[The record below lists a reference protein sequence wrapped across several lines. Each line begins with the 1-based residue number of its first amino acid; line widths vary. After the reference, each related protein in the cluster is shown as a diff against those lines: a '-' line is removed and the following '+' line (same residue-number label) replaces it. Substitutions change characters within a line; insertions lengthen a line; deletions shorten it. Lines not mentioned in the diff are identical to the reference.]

1 MEFQQIIEAV
11 VRFMDFV
18 GVAVMVVGAV
28 VSIPMAM
35 RRPTPGTDNK
45 SVYRSYRQLL
55 GRSILLGL
63 ELLVAADII
72 RTVAITP
79 TFESV
84 GVLAIIV
91 LIRTFLSFS
100 LELEITGRWPWQK
113 EDLSEGGAPGGRQK
127 PESAA
132 LYHDG
137 FKVSPGK
144 SQAPAGE

>member
-1 MEFQQIIEAV
+1 MDFQHIIEAV
-11 VRFMDFV
+11 GRYMDFG
-18 GVAVMVVGAV
+18 GVAVMVIGAV
-28 VSIPMAM
+28 VSIPMAL
-35 RRPTPGTDNK
+35 RGYQPRKLPAGSEKLTA
-45 SVYRSYRQLL
+45 YRSYRQLL

-72 RTVAITP
+72 RTVAVTP

-113 EDLSEGGAPGGRQK
+113 EPSEP
-127 PESAA
+127 SAEP
-132 LYHDG
+132 
-137 FKVSPGK
+137 SE
-144 SQAPAGE
+144 PARADA

>member
-1 MEFQQIIEAV
+1 
-11 VRFMDFV
+11 MDFQHV
-18 GVAVMVVGAV
+18 IEEVGRYMDAAGVAVMVIGAL
-28 VSIPMAM
+28 VSLPMAL
-35 RRPTPGTDNK
+35 RGYQPKRANGLAPFSP
-45 SVYRSYRQLL
+45 YRSYRQLL

-72 RTVAITP
+72 RTVAVTP

-113 EDLSEGGAPGGRQK
+113 EKEPD
-127 PESAA
+127 
-132 LYHDG
+132 
-137 FKVSPGK
+137 
-144 SQAPAGE
+144 AGEPLRSNP

>member
-1 MEFQQIIEAV
+1 
-11 VRFMDFV
+11 MDFQEMIQAV
-18 GVAVMVVGAV
+18 GGYMDVAGVAVMVIGAV
-28 VSIPMAM
+28 VSVPMALRGFQPR
-35 RRPTPGTDNK
+35 RRPEGAEPI

-72 RTVAITP
+72 RTVAVTP

-100 LELEITGRWPWQK
+100 LELEITGRWPWEKQP
-113 EDLSEGGAPGGRQK
+113 EDSP
-127 PESAA
+127 S
-132 LYHDG
+132 
-137 FKVSPGK
+137 VST
-144 SQAPAGE
+144 AG

>member
-1 MEFQQIIEAV
+1 MDFQQLIEAIG
-11 VRFMDFV
+11 RYMDFA
-18 GVAVMVVGAV
+18 GVAVMVVGAI
-28 VSIPMAM
+28 VSVPMAL
-35 RRPTPGTDNK
+35 RGHQPKRLPPGAAPL
-45 SVYRSYRQLL
+45 SPYRAYRQLL

-72 RTVAITP
+72 RTVAVKP

-113 EDLSEGGAPGGRQK
+113 EPAEDRVGG
-127 PESAA
+127 SA
-132 LYHDG
+132 G
-137 FKVSPGK
+137 
-144 SQAPAGE
+144 AGSGVGAR

>member
-1 MEFQQIIEAV
+1 MDLQHIIEAV
-11 VRFMDFV
+11 GGYMDAA
-18 GVAVMVVGAV
+18 GVAVMVIGAL
-28 VSIPMAM
+28 VSIPLAVRGFQP
-35 RRPTPGTDNK
+35 RRLPEGAEPL

-72 RTVAITP
+72 KTVAVTP

-113 EDLSEGGAPGGRQK
+113 QPEGSSTGR
-127 PESAA
+127 SV
-132 LYHDG
+132 G
-137 FKVSPGK
+137 
-144 SQAPAGE
+144 

>member
-1 MEFQQIIEAV
+1 MDFQQIIEAV
-11 VRFMDFV
+11 GKFMDLA
-18 GVAVMVVGAV
+18 GVSVMVIGAV
-28 VSIPMAM
+28 VSIPMAL
-35 RRPTPGTDNK
+35 RGYQPRKLPPGTEK
-45 SVYRSYRQLL
+45 LTVYRAYRQLL

-72 RTVAITP
+72 RTVAVTP

-113 EDLSEGGAPGGRQK
+113 ETGQP
-127 PESAA
+127 AA
-132 LYHDG
+132 A
-137 FKVSPGK
+137 
-144 SQAPAGE
+144 QA

>member
-1 MEFQQIIEAV
+1 MEFRQIIEAAGQLV
-11 VRFMDFV
+11 DFA
-18 GVAVMVVGAV
+18 GVAVMVIGAV
-28 VSIPMAM
+28 VSLPLAIRGRQPRQLPAGAE
-35 RRPTPGTDNK
+35 RL
-45 SVYRSYRQLL
+45 SFYRTYRQSL

-72 RTVAITP
+72 RTVAVTP

-113 EDLSEGGAPGGRQK
+113 QP
-127 PESAA
+127 AA
-132 LYHDG
+132 ARSG
-137 FKVSPGK
+137 ST
-144 SQAPAGE
+144 SPAG

>member
-1 MEFQQIIEAV
+1 MDFQHIIESV
-11 VRFMDFV
+11 GRYMDFA

-28 VSIPMAM
+28 VSIALALRGFQP
-35 RRPTPGTDNK
+35 RRMPAGSEPL

-72 RTVAITP
+72 RTVAVTP

-113 EDLSEGGAPGGRQK
+113 E
-127 PESAA
+127 PERSPAA
-132 LYHDG
+132 AA
-137 FKVSPGK
+137 S
-144 SQAPAGE
+144 

>member
-1 MEFQQIIEAV
+1 MDFQHIIEEV
-11 VRFMDFV
+11 GRYMDFA
-18 GVAVMVVGAV
+18 GVAVMVIGAL
-28 VSIPMAM
+28 VSVPMAL
-35 RRPTPGTDNK
+35 RGYQPKRASGLTPF
-45 SVYRSYRQLL
+45 SPYRSYRQLL

-72 RTVAITP
+72 RTVAVTP

-113 EDLSEGGAPGGRQK
+113 EKNAE
-127 PESAA
+127 
-132 LYHDG
+132 
-137 FKVSPGK
+137 
-144 SQAPAGE
+144 AGEPLRSQS

>member
-1 MEFQQIIEAV
+1 
-11 VRFMDFV
+11 MDFQEMIQV
-18 GVAVMVVGAV
+18 AGEYMDVAGVAVMVIGAL
-28 VSIPMAM
+28 VSVPMALRGFQP
-35 RRPTPGTDNK
+35 RRLPTGAEPM

-72 RTVAITP
+72 RTVAVTP

-100 LELEITGRWPWQK
+100 LELEITGRWPWDKQ
-113 EDLSEGGAPGGRQK
+113 LEGTP
-127 PESAA
+127 SA
-132 LYHDG
+132 
-137 FKVSPGK
+137 ST
-144 SQAPAGE
+144 AG

>member
-1 MEFQQIIEAV
+1 MDLQHIIETV
-11 VRFMDFV
+11 GRYMDFA
-18 GVAVMVVGAV
+18 GVAVMVAGALI
-28 VSIPMAM
+28 SIPLALRGFQP
-35 RRPTPGTDNK
+35 RRLPPGSEPL

-72 RTVAITP
+72 RTVAVTP
-79 TFESV
+79 TYESV

-113 EDLSEGGAPGGRQK
+113 EPAR
-127 PESAA
+127 SAA
-132 LYHDG
+132 
-137 FKVSPGK
+137 
-144 SQAPAGE
+144 APAG

>member
-1 MEFQQIIEAV
+1 MDFQHIIETV
-11 VRFMDFV
+11 GRFMDFA
-18 GVAVMVVGAV
+18 GVAIMVIGAL
-28 VSIPMAM
+28 VSIPMAL
-35 RRPTPGTDNK
+35 RGFQPRQLPPGSEPL

-72 RTVAITP
+72 RTVAVTP

-113 EDLSEGGAPGGRQK
+113 QPATAQTADAQ
-127 PESAA
+127 AA
-132 LYHDG
+132 
-137 FKVSPGK
+137 ST
-144 SQAPAGE
+144 AG